1 MRAQMYHLMQHIS
14 EKMLIESARSLD
26 LLLGIIV
33 IIGWYQYHCFMHA
46 QLANLL
52 GLAKTLVGE
61 LGLQRPPTRTERS
74 ILMVVKPIELRPR
87 TNEEKRALAGVYFL
101 SSS

>member
-1 MRAQMYHLMQHIS
+1 MYYLMRHIS
-14 EKMLIESARSLD
+14 EKMLIESERSLD

-33 IIGWYQYHCFMHA
+33 IIGWHQYHCFMHA

-61 LGLQRPPTRTERS
+61 LTIQRPPTRTERS
-74 ILMVVKPIELRPR
+74 ILMVVKPLELKPR
-87 TNEEKRALAGVYFL
+87 TSEEKRALAGVYFL
-101 SSS
+101 SSA